1 MNNPPPCVREAL
13 KYLASLIIHSD
24 YINSPAA
31 VMDYIRLKIGHL
43 EHEVFGMLYL
53 NSQNQVIGREELFR
67 GTINQTS
74 VYPREV
80 VKAALYNNAAGVV
93 LYHNH
98 PSGALHPSDSD
109 KMLTQGLKT
118 ALAVVDIKVLDHIIV
133 SHTGSISMAEKG
145 LI

>member
-1 MNNPPPCVREAL
+1 MNNTPLCVREAIQ
-13 KYLASLIIHSD
+13 YLASLAVQSD
-24 YINSPAA
+24 YINSPDKAR
-31 VMDYIRLKIGHL
+31 DYIRMKIGHL

-53 NSQNQVIGREELFR
+53 NSQNQVIGHEELFR
-67 GTINQTS
+67 GTISQTS

-98 PSGALHPSDSD
+98 PSGLLEPSRADEI
-109 KMLTQGLKT
+109 LTNTLKS
-118 ALAVVDIKVLDHIIV
+118 ALALIDIRMLDHIIV
-133 SHTGSISMAEKG
+133 SHTGTVSMAEKG